1 MGHWA
6 YNLGQS
12 RAHEAPRRGTNEID
26 EQGGHIVQYLGCC
39 RLRCSVP
46 NSFVV
51 EKSSVDRSIRPS
63 SGCIISGAESVK
75 HSHPPVAPI
84 LSPGKEIGTTKEAVV
99 TPAVQTKAKTGQA
112 RQSLRH
118 LENSRNGNNSQLVS
132 MPRIGS
138 DRRYRK
144 ENDLH
149 TDTQTEITP
158 FS

>member
-1 MGHWA
+1 MRSMSKA
-6 YNLGQS
+6 
-12 RAHEAPRRGTNEID
+12 
-26 EQGGHIVQYLGCC
+26 GHIVQYWGCC
-39 RLRCSVP
+39 RLRCSTP

-63 SGCIISGAESVK
+63 SGFIISGAESVK

-84 LSPGKEIGTTKEAVV
+84 ESGEGNRDNQRSSSDPSSANKGKDRSSKAVA
-99 TPAVQTKAKTGQA
+99 TPPD
-112 RQSLRH
+112 

-149 TDTQTEITP
+149 TDTQAEITP